1 MHRNI
6 RNELWALAAGL
17 IVALAGMVAG
27 WRGANGFLLAVGTVA
42 VIATALLAIG
52 ISWRLALLSRR
63 LERALQDGERL
74 RLLGQVAG
82 GLAHQLRNGVAGAK
96 LALQLHSRA
105 CMESDGDSLDVAR
118 RQLSRV
124 ENDLA
129 RFLELGR
136 ADAARR
142 PCHIVEIVDEAAK
155 LLRPQCR
162 HSDVQL
168 CWEPPAFDPVVV
180 GDPGRLAHIVV
191 NLLTNA
197 VEAAGRGGHVEVV
210 VDQPREG
217 SCVIEVLDSGPG
229 ISPHV
234 ARRLSQPFVTGK
246 SNGVGLGLFVARQ
259 AAEAHGGR
267 LEWRQERGLTC
278 FRVELPCELPAE
290 VDCET
295 SVGASR

>member
-1 MHRNI
+1 MNRNI

-17 IVALAGMVAG
+17 IVALAGVVGG
-27 WRGANGFLLAVGTVA
+27 WRGGNSSLLAFGTVA

-52 ISWRLALLSRR
+52 VSWRLALQAQR

-96 LALQLHSRA
+96 LALQLHTRA
-105 CMESDGDSLDVAR
+105 CTESDGDSLEVAR

-124 ENDLA
+124 ESDLA

-136 ADAARR
+136 VDTSRR
-142 PCHIVEIVDEAAK
+142 PSHIVEIVDEAAK

-180 GDPGRLAHIVV
+180 GDAGRLAHIVV

-197 VEAAGRGGHVEVV
+197 VEAAGRGGHVEIV
-210 VDQPREG
+210 VDQPRDG
-217 SCVIEVLDSGPG
+217 SCVLEVWDSGPG
-229 ISPHV
+229 FAPHV

-259 AAEAHGGR
+259 AAEAHGGW
-267 LEWRQERGLTC
+267 LEWRRERGLTC
-278 FRVELPCELPAE
+278 FCVELPCELHAA